1 MRYAK
6 YFWLIFLLFTGAA
19 SATRPT
25 PVILVFGDSLSAGYG
40 LAAHEAWPDL
50 LQQRLMH
57 SPATATWR
65 VVNASISGETSAGGL
80 SRLPAVLAQHRP
92 DIVILEL
99 GANDGLQGLSPA
111 ALRRNLARMLDLVRA
126 AHARALLVGIRL
138 PPNYGTSWNKKLQ
151 LTYADL
157 AQQRRVPLLPSLLDG
172 IETRADQFQAD
183 GLHPVAQAEY
193 RVLDNVW
200 QKLQPMLVGAHS
212 P

>member
-6 YFWLIFLLFTGAA
+6 YFWLVCLLFASVA
-19 SATRPT
+19 SAAQPT

-57 SPATATWR
+57 SPATAAWR

-80 SRLPAVLAQHRP
+80 SRLPAALAQHRP

-99 GANDGLQGLSPA
+99 GANDGLQGLSPD
-111 ALRRNLARMLDLVRA
+111 ALRSNLARMIDLVRA
-126 AHARALLVGIRL
+126 AHARTLLVGIRL
-138 PPNYGTSWNKKLQ
+138 PPNYGTYWNKKLQ

-157 AQQRRVPLLPSLLDG
+157 AQQRQVPLLPSLLDG
-172 IETRADQFQAD
+172 IEARTDQFQAD
-183 GLHPVAQAEY
+183 GLHPVAQAEHH
-193 RVLDNVW
+193 VLDNVW
-200 QKLQPMLVGAHS
+200 QKLQPMLAGAHS